1 MDHSDAAVLRSVLI
15 ADCGAGIL
23 GSIVHQ
29 NHLKVRVRLLQDR
42 INAVT
47 QVVFGVIHRHDDGNK
62 GSGVWQ
68 GLVLPLAIILCGHI
82 QYDMFLDVSGS
93 NHRSV
98 MRKSRK
104 TTDSNV
110 RLEELVDGEQSGIAT
125 GLDLADQR
133 FIINGV
139 SSLQFGNVL
148 CVLGGYRRRVGDG
161 AECSSC
167 GPQLHGRIA
176 DLVSL
181 DEAIADISCVGVL
194 ETLNVHSE

>member
-1 MDHSDAAVLRSVLI
+1 
-15 ADCGAGIL
+15 
-23 GSIVHQ
+23 
-29 NHLKVRVRLLQDR
+29 
-42 INAVT
+42 
-47 QVVFGVIHRHDDGNK
+47 
-62 GSGVWQ
+62 
-68 GLVLPLAIILCGHI
+68 
-82 QYDMFLDVSGS
+82 MFLDVSGS

-161 AECSSC
+161 VSPIWYLSM
-167 GPQLHGRIA
+167 GLLPISPV
-176 DLVSL
+176 LVS
-181 DEAIADISCVGVL
+181 L

>member
-1 MDHSDAAVLRSVLI
+1 MAR
-15 ADCGAGIL
+15 
-23 GSIVHQ
+23 
-29 NHLKVRVRLLQDR
+29 
-42 INAVT
+42 
-47 QVVFGVIHRHDDGNK
+47 
-62 GSGVWQ
+62 
-68 GLVLPLAIILCGHI
+68 LVLPLAIILCGHI
-82 QYDMFLDVSGS
+82 QYDMFLDIVCR

-104 TTDSNV
+104 TTDGNV
-110 RLEELVDGEQSGIAT
+110 RLEELVDGEQSGIVA
-125 GLDLADQR
+125 GLNLADQR
-133 FIINGV
+133 FVINGV

-181 DEAIADISCVGVL
+181 DEAIADISCVGVS

>member
-1 MDHSDAAVLRSVLI
+1 
-15 ADCGAGIL
+15 
-23 GSIVHQ
+23 
-29 NHLKVRVRLLQDR
+29 
-42 INAVT
+42 
-47 QVVFGVIHRHDDGNK
+47 
-62 GSGVWQ
+62 
-68 GLVLPLAIILCGHI
+68 
-82 QYDMFLDVSGS
+82 MFLDVSGS

-181 DEAIADISCVGVL
+181 DGAMPISPVLVSL